1 MSRHGFGS
9 TKTCQNGRKMGWH
22 AFCTCICEKKV
33 VPLHPIVHI
42 WTEKMNIREIIK
54 EVRYI
59 YYFSG
64 GVAFFRA
71 KDEKGSYQGLI
82 DKEGEIVCRVGHQ
95 MAHTCFA
102 AECISELYQDCQREE
117 RVDLSGRTNVGIC
130 DGAGMC
136 PSA

>member
-1 MSRHGFGS
+1 MVQRLSVIAVFY
-9 TKTCQNGRKMGWH
+9 TAKQKKRKKI
-22 AFCTCICEKKV
+22 CICAIFV

-54 EVRYI
+54 EVEYI

-82 DKEGEIVCRVGHQ
+82 DRDGEIVWDIKWRTPALRLSAFPYV
-95 MAHTCFA
+95 A
-102 AECISELYQDCQREE
+102 ASRDATT
-117 RVDLSGRTNVGIC
+117 S
-130 DGAGMC
+130 
-136 PSA
+136 